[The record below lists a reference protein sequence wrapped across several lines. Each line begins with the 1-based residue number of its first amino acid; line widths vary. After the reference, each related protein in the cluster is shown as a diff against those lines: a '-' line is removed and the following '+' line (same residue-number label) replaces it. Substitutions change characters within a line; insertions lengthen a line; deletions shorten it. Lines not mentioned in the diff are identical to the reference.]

1 MTNQSLRNRFGL
13 SERSGN
19 TISQIINAAVEQEL
33 IKNDPG
39 APDSRKYARYI
50 PVWA

>member
-1 MTNQSLRNRFGL
+1 MNTELQGKAVINLVPFFEL
-13 SERSGN
+13 S
-19 TISQIINAAVEQEL
+19 
-33 IKNDPG
+33 